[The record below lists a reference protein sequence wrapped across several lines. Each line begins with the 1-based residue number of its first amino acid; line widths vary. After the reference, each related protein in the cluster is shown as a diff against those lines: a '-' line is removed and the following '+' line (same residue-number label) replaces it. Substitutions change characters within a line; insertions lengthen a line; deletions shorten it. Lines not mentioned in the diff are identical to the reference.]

1 MVDVVSLY
9 PRIPQEAKLK
19 TLREVLDKKE
29 QPTIPTSELIRMV
42 DFVVKNNYFEF
53 NGQIKQQISIG
64 TTFASPCMC
73 CLWIKLKLLF
83 LKRKNYSLWCGL
95 DILVMFFISRHSGQE
110 FQTWGVLMSSALI
123 PNLHMNQV
131 KKSIAF
137 LDLKAG
143 IKNSKI
149 ITDLYLKS
157 TDCHEYLY
165 YLFPHANC
173 TKGFG
178 FVVFSQ

>member
-64 TTFASPCMC
+64 TTFASPC
-73 CLWIKLKLLF
+73 ILF
-83 LKRKNYSLWCGL
+83 MDK
-95 DILVMFFISRHSGQE
+95 IE
-110 FQTWGVLMSSALI
+110 T
-123 PNLHMNQV
+123 
-131 KKSIAF
+131 AF
-137 LDLKAG
+137 LETQELQPLVWFRHTGD
-143 IKNSKI
+143 
-149 ITDLYLKS
+149 
-157 TDCHEYLY
+157 
-165 YLFPHANC
+165 
-173 TKGFG
+173 
-178 FVVFSQ
+178 VFYFET